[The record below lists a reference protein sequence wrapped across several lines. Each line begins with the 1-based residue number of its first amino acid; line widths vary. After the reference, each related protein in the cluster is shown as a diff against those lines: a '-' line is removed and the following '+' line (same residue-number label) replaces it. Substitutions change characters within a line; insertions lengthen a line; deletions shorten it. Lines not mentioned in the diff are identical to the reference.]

1 MADRDY
7 PVGPLPAGK
16 TSAALAA
23 LGWWL
28 SGKMQPF
35 GDPDRSLAYSVL
47 ALPPEYAPEFD
58 CLKEGFAIF
67 RQQHA
72 SRLAN
77 QTPLG
82 FLTGLGAELWQA
94 KLDAAARSQAAA
106 TTEKPGDRDD
116 LDRQREDTDGPPTWT
131 PAAVARAI
139 EATIRH
145 SAHLIRRAR
154 WFALLSESAV
164 AWDRAGRTAPYKNR
178 LVFAK
183 GSLSQ
188 QGSAKG
194 SAGIMPAPGDGI
206 SFRRRQNNV
215 DLMTYDRLRVFT
227 TEIRRIIAEG
237 RQIELHL
244 GPKVSLGRPGLIKA
258 LKWV

>member
-1 MADRDY
+1 M
-7 PVGPLPAGK
+7 
-16 TSAALAA
+16 AALAA

-28 SGKMQPF
+28 GGGMQNF
-35 GDPDRSLAYSVL
+35 GDSDSSLGYSVL

-58 CLKEGFAIF
+58 CLKEGFEIF
-67 RQQHA
+67 RQQHG

-82 FLTGLGAELWQA
+82 FLTGLGAQLWQA
-94 KLDAAARSQAAA
+94 KLDAAALAQAAA
-106 TTEKPGDRDD
+106 AAEKPDDRDD
-116 LDRQREDTDGPPTWT
+116 LDRPREDSDGPQTWT

-154 WFALLSESAV
+154 WFALLSESSLTWA
-164 AWDRAGRTAPYKNR
+164 AAGQPATHKNR

-183 GSLSQ
+183 GTVIQ
-188 QGSAKG
+188 QGAAKDN
-194 SAGIMPAPGDGI
+194 AGKMPPSGDAN
-206 SFRRRQNNV
+206 SFRRRQNNI
-215 DLMTYDRLRVFT
+215 DLITYDRLRVFT

-237 RQIELHL
+237 RQIELCL
-244 GPKVSLGRPGLIKA
+244 GPQVSLGRSELIKA